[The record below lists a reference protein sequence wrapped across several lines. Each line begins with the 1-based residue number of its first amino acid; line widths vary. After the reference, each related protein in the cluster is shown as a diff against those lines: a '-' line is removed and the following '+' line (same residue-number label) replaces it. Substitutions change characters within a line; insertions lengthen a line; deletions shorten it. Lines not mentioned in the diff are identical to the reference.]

1 MLQNFISQVVEFNEG
16 QKALGVD
23 DQLPVLCYCLTKIK
37 MNKFLSN
44 LKFIQLYKNSLSEK
58 GNENNLIQLYVASN
72 LIMDIKPKNLYGIT
86 P

>member
-1 MLQNFISQVVEFNEG
+1 
-16 QKALGVD
+16 
-23 DQLPVLCYCLTKIK
+23 

-58 GNENNLIQLYVASN
+58 GNENNLVQLYLASN

-86 P
+86 PEEFVKKCNEANNND